1 MEPPPI
7 NERFAP
13 AEGYTTHEALKA
25 IFRHYAD
32 LGRKPRDGVAE
43 PKEKKQRR

>member
-1 MEPPPI
+1 MEPI

-13 AEGYTTHEALKA
+13 AEGYSTHEALKA

-32 LGRKPRDGVAE
+32 LGTLKNDAQGNNDAA
-43 PKEKKQRR
+43 